1 MRLVTLKNTIA
12 IGAGAASVGV
22 ILAVI
27 AGASDGAGP
36 ARSSAAAKVR
46 FSAPSLYPRFETGR
60 HYYVAKC
67 KHGRTKVSMRA
78 ARPIRI
84 SAGGSRPRSGQSQV
98 RLDVKPGQNFRVR
111 VIRHHHTRS
120 YEVRCLPRRFPNWHF
135 QRLRAKA
142 PKPGLIA
149 LGSRAEKGIPPWVA
163 IFDSS
168 GTPRWWYQ
176 SDTRPIN
183 VQVLRGGTVAWSR
196 AFGDGYGRDPR
207 QAEEIHA
214 LSGKLLQVVRTSRG
228 RISDPHEMTQERDR
242 DLLVESYVPHA
253 PVDLSAYGGPK
264 RAAIVYPEIQELSR
278 KGKLLRRWSLLHKI
292 TLADTSPL
300 WWHIIL
306 GNPRRRRG
314 GLPTYD
320 VVHVNAID
328 PWGHELVVSTRH
340 TNAIFGFSRKT
351 GKIRWKLGGTPAP
364 ESLAMSGGPYSADE
378 LFGGEHDVRVYGN
391 GALSIFDNGTLRS
404 RPPRG
409 VVYRLDLKNRTAKYI
424 GELVDP
430 RAKKGNCCGSV
441 RAIPGG
447 WLVGFGDTTLVSA
460 FNNRRQVAWR
470 LWWGNSYRA
479 VPVPKGRVTNHQL
492 DRGLEQM
499 EPR

>member
-1 MRLVTLKNTIA
+1 MRLVTLRNSLAIA
-12 IGAGAASVGV
+12 AGAASVGV

-27 AGASDGAGP
+27 AGASDGARP
-36 ARSSAAAKVR
+36 AQSSAGAKIS
-46 FSAPSLYPRFETGR
+46 FHAPSLYPHFETGR

-67 KHGRTKVSMRA
+67 KHGSVKVAMRA

-84 SAGGSRPRSGQSQV
+84 SAGGSRPRSGRTHV
-98 RLDVKPGQNFRVR
+98 RLGVEPGQNFRVR
-111 VIRHHHTRS
+111 VIRGHKKRS
-120 YEVRCLPRRFPNWHF
+120 YEVRCLPRRFPKWHF
-135 QRLRAKA
+135 QRLKAKA
-142 PKPGLIA
+142 PAPGLIA
-149 LGSRAEKGIPPWVA
+149 LGSRAAKGIPPWVA
-163 IFDSS
+163 VFDSS
-168 GTPRWWYQ
+168 GTPRWWY
-176 SDTRPIN
+176 SSKTRPIN
-183 VQVLRGGTVAWSR
+183 AQVLRGGTIAWSR

-207 QAEEIHA
+207 QAQEIHA
-214 LSGKLLQVVRTSRG
+214 LSGRLLQVLRPRKG
-228 RISDPHEMTQERDR
+228 RISDPHELTQESDR
-242 DLLVESYVPHA
+242 DFLVESYVPHA

-278 KGKLLRRWSLLHKI
+278 HGRLLRRWSLLHKI
-292 TLADTSPL
+292 ALSDTSER
-300 WWHIIL
+300 WWSIIL
-306 GNPRRRRG
+306 GNPRRRLG

-340 TNAIFGFSRKT
+340 TNAIFGFSRAS
-351 GKIRWKLGGTPAP
+351 GKIRWKLGGTPTP
-364 ESLAMSGGPYSADE
+364 QSLDMSGGPYSADQ
-378 LFGGEHDVRVYGN
+378 LFGGEHDVRVYKN
-391 GALSIFDNGTLRS
+391 GALSVFDNGTRWS
-404 RPPRG
+404 RAPRG
-409 VVYRLDLKNRTAKYI
+409 VVYRLNLKKRTARYV

-430 RAKKGNCCGSV
+430 RAHKGNCCGSV

-479 VPVPKGRVTNHQL
+479 VPVPRGRVTMHQL
-492 DRGLEQM
+492 DRGLEKM

>member
-1 MRLVTLKNTIA
+1 VRLVTARNGLAIA
-12 IGAGAASVGV
+12 ACAAGVGTV
-22 ILAVI
+22 LAMV
-27 AGASDGAGP
+27 AVTSDGAGP
-36 ARSSAAAKVR
+36 AQSAGAAKVR
-46 FSAPSLYPRFETGR
+46 FSAPSLYPRFATGR
-60 HYYVAKC
+60 HYYVARC
-67 KHGRTKVSMRA
+67 KHATTKVAMRA
-78 ARPIRI
+78 AGHYRI
-84 SAGGSRPRSGQSQV
+84 SAGGSKPRSGRSHV
-98 RLDVKPGQNFRVR
+98 RLGVEPGQNFRVR
-111 VIRHHHTRS
+111 VTRGHKTRS
-120 YEVRCLPRRFPNWHF
+120 YEVRCLPRRFPKWRF
-135 QRLRAKA
+135 QRLAAKA
-142 PKPGLIA
+142 PKPGLVA
-149 LGSRAEKGIPPWVA
+149 LGSRASKGIRPWVA

-196 AFGDGYGRDPR
+196 AYGDGYGRDPR
-207 QAEEIHA
+207 QAQEIHA
-214 LSGKLLQVVRTSRG
+214 LSGKRLRVLRPKG
-228 RISDPHEMTQERDR
+228 RISDPHELTQEADR
-242 DLLVESYVPHA
+242 DYLVESYVPHG

-264 RAAIVYPEIQELSR
+264 RAAIVYPEVQELSR
-278 KGKLLRRWSLLHKI
+278 KGRLLRRWSLLHKI
-292 TLADTSPL
+292 TLDDTSPT
-300 WWHIIL
+300 WWKTIL

-320 VVHVNAID
+320 VIHVNAID
-328 PWGHELVVSTRH
+328 PWGHQLVVSTRH
-340 TNAIFGFSRKT
+340 TDAVFGFSRKT
-351 GKIRWKLGGTPAP
+351 GKIRWKLGGTPSP
-364 ESLAMSGGPYSADE
+364 QSLAMNGGPYHADE

-409 VVYRLDLKNRTAKYI
+409 VVYRLDLKDRTARYV

-430 RAKKGNCCGSV
+430 RANKGNCCGSV

-460 FNNRRQVAWR
+460 FNHRRQVAWR

-479 VPVPKGRVTNHQL
+479 VPVPRGRVTNHQL

-499 EPR
+499 EP